1 MSGVYYQTSVE
12 AVRRWH
18 ALAER
23 RRNHVVE
30 LYRSERW
37 RRYYAEDAFRNL
49 MRDAIQDAETWGRV
63 LTDMTGAAPIKVTPP
78 PVTPPVPKIAQ
89 RAA

>member
-1 MSGVYYQTSVE
+1 MSGPYYQTSIE

-18 ALAER
+18 VLAER

-37 RRYYAEDAFRNL
+37 RRYYSEDAFRGV
-49 MRDAIQDAETWGRV
+49 MRDAIQDAEAWARV
-63 LTDMTGAAPIKVTPP
+63 LADMNGAAP
-78 PVTPPVPKIAQ
+78 A
-89 RAA
+89 RAAPPAKPTRRAA

>member
-1 MSGVYYQTSVE
+1 MSGPYYQTSIE

-18 ALAER
+18 VLAER

-30 LYRSERW
+30 LYRSDRW
-37 RRYYAEDAFRNL
+37 RRYYTEEAFRTL
-49 MRDAIQDAETWGRV
+49 MRDAIQDAEAWGRV
-63 LTDMTGAAPIKVTPP
+63 LADMNAAAPGNAPP
-78 PVTPPVPKIAQ
+78 AVKRAQ